1 MCIRD
6 SRERIRFPRPFYSF
20 SRQIKEFSEN
30 DALLVNQVLPQ
41 IQEGK
46 YQDNHYLEM
55 KIIKTKDINAHFL
68 LLTEEHLF
76 LIEAAQKAL
85 VW

>member
-1 MCIRD
+1 M
-6 SRERIRFPRPFYSF
+6 PRPFYGYT
-20 SRQIKEFSEN
+20 RQIKEFSEN
-30 DALLVNQVLPQ
+30 DALLVNAVLPQ

-55 KIIKTKDINAHFL
+55 KLIKPKDVNPHFL